1 MVYKTLFNMNLLH
14 AYFLDRGVKK
24 FHAANLADELTS
36 AEKEDA
42 EKDYEI
48 QKFLQIIPNK
58 RTKEV
63 ARNYKLL
70 IRNHNKG
77 IRVLASTL
85 KVNTKD
91 GLDTVERYSPVIELS
106 EDLVLTFYIKATDNF
121 FENYTDC
128 VGKREDQLYY
138 LSNITS
144 SASSVFDATSTIETW
159 DNFLISAK
167 ETRRLLYELEK
178 ENEFVSNTPKRVSI
192 ADITSDEIDA
202 IEAKVTAETVL
213 NEEEQEVFDALNQA
227 ISVLKNSKV
236 IGVIQLKISG
246 DNNTEF
252 TEELNTENETSGD
265 FDVPKQC
272 LLSEEIDFKVYI
284 ENKKTFWRYN
294 QKAENQIM
302 VTNQTQPLTKNGRV
316 DISKTDV
323 SPEPSATFFFP
334 NPTIQSIS
342 KESENYYS
350 EIFI

>member
-24 FHAANLADELTS
+24 FHAIDPVNELSTE
-36 AEKEDA
+36 EKQDA
-42 EKDYEI
+42 EKNYTIKE
-48 QKFLQIIPNK
+48 FLQVIPNK
-58 RTKEV
+58 KTKEITK
-63 ARNYKLL
+63 NYKLL

-85 KVNTKD
+85 KVATKND
-91 GLDTVERYSPVIELS
+91 FETVERYSPIIELS
-106 EDLVLTFYIKATDNF
+106 DDLVLTFYIKATDNF
-121 FENYTDC
+121 FGNYTDFID
-128 VGKREDQLYY
+128 KRESQLYY
-138 LSNITS
+138 LSNINS
-144 SASSVFDATSTIETW
+144 SANNVFDATLAIETW
-159 DNFLISAK
+159 DSFLISAK
-167 ETRRLLYELEK
+167 ETRRLLYDLEK
-178 ENEFVSNTPKRVSI
+178 ESEFVSTAPKRVSI
-192 ADITSDEIDA
+192 ADIDSDEIDA
-202 IEAKVTAETVL
+202 IEAKVTAETEL
-213 NEEEQEVFDALNQA
+213 NEEEQDVFDTLNQS

-236 IGVIQLKISG
+236 IGVIQLKMSG